1 MTPKEYWK
9 RICDTID
16 AGDTGKEAAEIIK
29 DYVGFAIG
37 EIEKVCN
44 GNVSNKTVWMWVY
57 ALRKVSDILD
67 SKTSERYK
75 ALMKIFDKCVK
86 FDVMIATLPDLE
98 GMDNAET

>member
-9 RICDTID
+9 RICDVADADD
-16 AGDTGKEAAEIIK
+16 AGKGAAEVIK
-29 DYVGFAIG
+29 DYVGFAID
-37 EIEKVCN
+37 EIQKACN

-57 ALRKVSDILD
+57 ALRKIADILD
-67 SKTSERYK
+67 SKTSERDK
-75 ALMKIFDKCVK
+75 AIMEIFDKCVK

>member
-9 RICDTID
+9 RMRD
-16 AGDTGKEAAEIIK
+16 AAEADDTGKGAAEVIK

-57 ALRKVSDILD
+57 ALRKVADILD

-75 ALMKIFDKCVK
+75 AIMEIFDKCVN
-86 FDVMIATLPDLE
+86 FDVLIATLPDLE
-98 GMDNAET
+98 GMDNAEK

>member
-9 RICDTID
+9 RICDAID
-16 AGDTGKEAAEIIK
+16 AGDTGKEAAEIMK

-44 GNVSNKTVWMWVY
+44 GNVSNMTAWMWVY
-57 ALRKVSDILD
+57 ALRKVADIFD
-67 SKTSERYK
+67 SKTNESEK
-75 ALMKIFDKCVK
+75 ALMKSFDKCVK
-86 FDVMIATLPDLE
+86 FDVMIATMSDVE